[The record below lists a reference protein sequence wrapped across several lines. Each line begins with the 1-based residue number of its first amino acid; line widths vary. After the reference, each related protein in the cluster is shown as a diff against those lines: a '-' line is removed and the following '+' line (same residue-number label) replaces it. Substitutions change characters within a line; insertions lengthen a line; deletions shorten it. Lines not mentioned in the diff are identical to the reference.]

1 MRATTSHPALGRKIV
16 PIATLALALVLGLAV
31 YTFAASLS
39 IDNKVEGAVNAFHV
53 GGTVTYTERV
63 TNTNLNPATL
73 TVEFTYPNGTSEVLD
88 AARVWAI
95 GESRT
100 YTRTYVVSGAEPVVL
115 MGGAERFSSELHAYG
130 REAGTGDRIDLRASK
145 SSQMLKPAITVSTTV
160 DFNGDGTFG
169 ELETYY
175 AGVPARWKIVVTNT
189 GDCALTT
196 SMSDLT
202 GYDFGAAFTLA
213 PGEWRTFL
221 VDQALGGDFTNIAT
235 ATGTDVVG
243 GVVSATDSAAVAVV
257 RPALTVSKT
266 VEYTDPDSIF
276 TDLEVGVAGGTAT
289 WKVVIT
295 NTGDSALTGVSL
307 TDSNGHDF
315 GGAITLAAG
324 EVREFTYGT
333 AVTADVTDT
342 VSVTALDVLGGAV
355 GPHADSAAVDVIR
368 PALAVKKYV
377 EFDGDGVY
385 SDESEDAPAGSHAYW
400 RIVVTNTGDVPLAN
414 VQVADT
420 VLSKAFSAPTLGVGE
435 STTFEYNSAT
445 RVTLAN
451 TATVTATG
459 PAGTSAGPV
468 IDAATA
474 QVILPAA
481 LTIKKYVSFDNV
493 AGYSDT
499 LETGLPGT
507 DAAWRIMVANTGQ
520 VRLENIRVTDTN
532 GQSWTIP
539 SLEPGKNQWFV
550 YTTPRVVEDVF
561 NVATAEADVADGR
574 TVGPVSDYAN
584 ALVSGPLCSVKV
596 QKFVEFDG
604 DGVYSDGA
612 EAGYLGS
619 TAKWR
624 IVVTNDGEANLSN
637 VYVRDSNGRTWT
649 IPLLLAGESKTF
661 EYSTIVNGPLRN
673 TVTVKAKT
681 PNCLYIYG
689 DPDSAVI
696 DPGPWVGLQVRKY
709 IDFNGDGVFSD
720 ISETNVAGATATWR
734 VVVTNQGQAPVKDI
748 RLRDSQWAGKTIPLL
763 GVGESM
769 TFEYTNRPT
778 CSFTN
783 LAYAYSKAPSG
794 ADLPMASDTATAIVV
809 GGYGLRDVSVKKYV
823 DFDGD
828 GVYSDDTE
836 WGVAGT
842 EAKWRITVTN
852 NHKAA
857 TVSRVT
863 VVDFDGSRWTLTNIL
878 PGETRTVDYSEIITL
893 DYTNYCGGQVSSP
906 NALYMGTVYDS
917 ATAKVKPASVTIEKQ
932 VRFGD
937 ACLFTPE
944 QTGYAGSQA
953 LWRIIVKNTGET
965 DLYNVVVNDSN
976 GKVFTIGFM
985 ARGATKQFDY
995 FELITGEKVNT
1006 ATVTATTIG
1015 GVPVEPRTAW
1025 ASVKVHSGAVAVQ
1038 AEESVDFNGDG
1049 IFSDLSENGPA
1060 GGIARWRAE
1069 VHNTGDYVLYDIVVR
1084 DVFGAVHT
1092 IAELAPGAEQAFES
1106 EGVVANTTVNTLTVT
1121 ARGPSWLPLP
1131 PATDDAAAIV
1141 GGPVTP

>member
-1 MRATTSHPALGRKIV
+1 MRATTSSPALRRRIV
-16 PIATLALALVLGLAV
+16 LVAALVLALVLGLAA

-53 GGTVTYTERV
+53 GDTVTYTERV

-95 GESRT
+95 GESKT

-115 MGGAERFSSELHAYG
+115 VGGAERFSSELHAYG
-130 REAGTGDRIDLRASK
+130 REAGTGDRIDLRAGK

-160 DFNGDGTFG
+160 DFDGDGVFG
-169 ELETYY
+169 ESETYY
-175 AGVPARWKIVVTNT
+175 AGSPGTWKIVVTNT

-196 SMSDLT
+196 SMLDLT

-221 VDQALGGDFTNIAT
+221 VDQVIGGDFTNIAT
-235 ATGTDVVG
+235 ATGTDVAG
-243 GVVSATDSAAVAVV
+243 GVVSASDGAAVDVI
-257 RPALTVSKT
+257 RPALTVSK
-266 VEYTDPDSIF
+266 VVDYTDADSVF
-276 TDLEVGVAGGTAT
+276 TDLETGLAGGTAT
-289 WKVVIT
+289 WKVIVT
-295 NTGDSALTGVSL
+295 NTGDSALTGVRL
-307 TDSNGHDF
+307 TDSNGHGF
-315 GGAITLAAG
+315 GAPIALAAG
-324 EVREFTYGT
+324 EVREFTYET
-333 AVTADVTDT
+333 VATADVTDT
-342 VSVTALDVLGGAV
+342 VTVSALDVLGGAI
-355 GPHADSAAVDVIR
+355 GPLADSAQVDVFR
-368 PALAVKKYV
+368 PALEVKKYV
-377 EFDGDGVY
+377 EFNGDRIY
-385 SDESEDAPAGSHAYW
+385 SDESEDGTAGQWASW
-400 RIVVTNTGDVPLAN
+400 RIVVTNTGDVPLTD

-420 VLSKAFSAPTLGVGE
+420 GLLKPFRTPVLNPGQSVTFCYANVVR
-435 STTFEYNSAT
+435 TTT
-445 RVTLAN
+445 TN
-451 TATVTATG
+451 TATATGRG
-459 PAGTSAGPV
+459 PAGTTAGPV
-468 IDAATA
+468 SDSATA
-474 QVILPAA
+474 RVVLPAA

-493 AGYSDT
+493 TGFSDT
-499 LETGLPGT
+499 FETELPGT
-507 DAAWRIMVANTGQ
+507 DATWRITVYNAGQ
-520 VRLENIRVTDTN
+520 APLENVRVTDTN
-532 GQSWTIP
+532 GQSWTIA
-539 SLEPGKNQWFV
+539 SLLPGKSQTFT
-550 YTTPRVVEDVF
+550 YATPRVLADIF
-561 NVATAEADVADGR
+561 NVATAQAGVADGR

-604 DGVYSDGA
+604 DGVYSKA

-624 IVVTNDGEANLSN
+624 IVVTNDGEAKLTD
-637 VYVRDSNGRTWT
+637 VYVRDSNGKAWT
-649 IPLLLAGESKTF
+649 IPLLLPGESKTF
-661 EYSTIVNGPLRN
+661 EYSTVVNSPLRN

-681 PNCLYIYG
+681 PNCLYVYG
-689 DPDSAVI
+689 DSDSAVI
-696 DPGPWVGLQVRKY
+696 DPGPRVALQVKKY

-720 ISETNVAGATATWR
+720 ESETNVLGATATWR
-734 VVVTNQGQAPVKDI
+734 VMVTNTGEIPLTNVKVGDW
-748 RLRDSQWAGKTIPLL
+748 LWPGKTIPSL
-763 GVGESM
+763 GVGESQS
-769 TFEYTNRPT
+769 FEYTTKPR
-778 CSFTN
+778 CSCTN
-783 LAYAYSKAPSG
+783 MAYANAKAPSG
-794 ADLPMASDTATAIVV
+794 ADLPQASDTASAVV
-809 GGYGLRDVSVKKYV
+809 VTDGYVLGDVSVKKYV

-852 NHKAA
+852 NNRTA
-857 TVSRVT
+857 TVRRVI
-863 VVDFDGSRWTLTNIL
+863 VVDWNGGRWPLYNIV
-878 PGETRTVDYSEIITL
+878 PGETRTIDYSQVITT
-893 DYTNYCGGQVSSP
+893 DYINTCAGQVATP
-906 NALYMGTVYDS
+906 DYYYMGSVYDR
-917 ATAKVKPASVTIEKQ
+917 ATAKVKPAAVTIEKQ

-1006 ATVTATTIG
+1006 ATVNATTIG

-1025 ASVKVHSGAVAVQ
+1025 ASVKVHTGIVAVE
-1038 AEESVDFNGDG
+1038 AEEHVDFDADG
-1049 IFSDLSENGPA
+1049 VFSDLGESGPA
-1060 GGIARWRAE
+1060 GGTARWRAE

-1084 DVFGAVHT
+1084 DVFGMVRT
-1092 IAELAPGAEQAFES
+1092 IPELAPGATASFETTS
-1106 EGVVANTTVNTLTVT
+1106 VVTKTTLNTVTVT

-1131 PATDDAAAIV
+1131 PATGEAAAIV
-1141 GGPVTP
+1141 EPLTP